1 MKKARDKGE
10 RQRMREEMKSLRKE
24 LIQREKTAIKQI
36 LKKADVV
43 LATMTSA
50 SADGPLKL
58 LDLKHFDLGVIDECS
73 QVSCFAC
80 SHDNNRQFHYTLDH
94 LHISN
99 LNSKIICFSGVIS
112 L

>member
-1 MKKARDKGE
+1 MEETGVPGE

-80 SHDNNRQFHYTLDH
+80 SHDNYRQFHYTLDH
-94 LHISN
+94 LHISTETSC
-99 LNSKIICFSGVIS
+99 SK
-112 L
+112 